1 MQRNEFDS
9 YQRQIYLDELEDCF
23 SVEEWKESQSGNF
36 YRHLDN
42 DVLVTAC
49 LCRDERW
56 RGICDDQIT
65 NESFSSAEEAMN
77 AIDKDH
83 VTFVPFKCS
92 DSGWLKAKKG
102 GYHRQVRGL
111 TYTIKQSRSGRWY
124 VMVGDAL
131 LKGHWF
137 NSIEAA
143 KEYVAILIARG
154 H

>member
-1 MQRNEFDS
+1 MPSDELNS
-9 YQRQIYLDELEDCF
+9 YQMEIYIDELEEYF
-23 SVEEWKESQSGNF
+23 SGEEWSESQSGNF
-36 YRHLDN
+36 FRPGDG
-42 DVLVTAC
+42 DVLVIVC

-65 NESFSSAEEAMN
+65 NESFRSAEEAMN

-131 LKGHWF
+131 LKGHLF

-143 KEYVAILIARG
+143 KEHVAILIARG